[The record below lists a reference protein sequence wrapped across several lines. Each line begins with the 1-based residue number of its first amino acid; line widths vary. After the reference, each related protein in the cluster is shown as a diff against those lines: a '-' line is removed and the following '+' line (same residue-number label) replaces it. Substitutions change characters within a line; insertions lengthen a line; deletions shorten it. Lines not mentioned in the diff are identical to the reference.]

1 MWARLIKQLR
11 RLGIFWAQHRRA
23 SHLKRGGS
31 CVIRKAASLKRK
43 AFDLES
49 SQTNVA
55 GAVATIEETKGPST
69 LLRARL
75 SSEKTLFL
83 KQPRNF
89 TLQIKYKISA
99 KTISLIHTSDMRTSR
114 ADQQETT
121 TTLSSVMQAFQV
133 RLSSSRCLLRLH
145 RCLPSQCPASIVKL
159 QLLTRVRYQLKLGR
173 VRGQPCQYLS
183 LSFLTSR
190 QI

>member
-1 MWARLIKQLR
+1 MT
-11 RLGIFWAQHRRA
+11 
-23 SHLKRGGS
+23 KR
-31 CVIRKAASLKRK
+31 AASLRRK
-43 AFDLES
+43 ACDLES
-49 SQTNVA
+49 SQTSAA
-55 GAVATIEETKGPST
+55 GVVATIEETKGPST

-121 TTLSSVMQAFQV
+121 TTLSSTIGEK
-133 RLSSSRCLLRLH
+133 C
-145 RCLPSQCPASIVKL
+145 
-159 QLLTRVRYQLKLGR
+159 
-173 VRGQPCQYLS
+173 
-183 LSFLTSR
+183 
-190 QI
+190 